1 MIQVNSTSHSQPIS
15 GNQSVAVGAA
25 NDGTLSKVKRF
36 IKENYFSLFTFGQGI
51 SMVAAGCIIA
61 SLGVGSIAFP
71 SGIIIAGAALMAFGI
86 YQYYKDNNK

>member
-36 IKENYFSLFTFGQGI
+36 IKENYF
-51 SMVAAGCIIA
+51 
-61 SLGVGSIAFP
+61 
-71 SGIIIAGAALMAFGI
+71 
-86 YQYYKDNNK
+86 